1 MRQHSSVG
9 RLIAVFAL
17 ALAPVSV
24 RAQVPRPTDAGVIWH
39 WFGGCA
45 GSDSLVLEVRFDDKP
60 LYSTTFPI
68 CQVRRGQI
76 KPEPQQ
82 RFLAF
87 RFDAVPQRFRA
98 LERGTDPRP
107 IAGTIWEVHG
117 EPRAIL
123 LGVSFATEDQ
133 VLLNTRHE
141 APARSATRTVRVRG
155 LVITTRPVRR

>member
-1 MRQHSSVG
+1 MELKKG
-9 RLIAVFAL
+9 LAAL
-17 ALAPVSV
+17 ALALTPVSA
-24 RAQVPRPTDAGVIWH
+24 RAQAPRPSGADVVWH
-39 WFGGCA
+39 WYGGCA
-45 GSDSLVLEVRFDDKP
+45 GSDSLVLEVRFDDQP
-60 LYSTTFPI
+60 LYTTTFPI

-98 LERGTDPRP
+98 LERGTDPRS
-107 IAGTIWEVHG
+107 IAGTIWEVRG

-155 LVITTRPVRR
+155 LVITTHPVRR